1 MERTILDARK
11 REQTKKEY
19 CRKIRRDGLVP
30 GVVYG
35 KGMEP
40 MHLSVGLSNLEKVIH
55 TDSGLN
61 VIIDLKVKDEQ
72 QQEASYLAMI
82 GDLQRDVF
90 QKRIIHVDFHK
101 ISLEDMVTA
110 TVPVTLTGEAPGV
123 KEGGVLDH
131 ILWEMEVESLPLQIP
146 EHIEVD
152 ISSLKMEDAIHV
164 KDIALIEGVKF
175 LASPEEI
182 IVVVHPPRKIEET
195 PAEAQ
200 AALAAMESPEN
211 AAVPTVSE
219 IKKAAKAKEE

>member
-1 MERTILDARK
+1 MERTILDAHK

-40 MHLSVGLSNLEKVIH
+40 MHLTVGLPNLEKVIH

-101 ISLEDMVTA
+101 ISLEDVVTA
-110 TVPVTLTGEAPGV
+110 TVPVILTGEAPGV

-195 PAEAQ
+195 PAEAE
-200 AALAAMESPEN
+200 AALAALETPETT
-211 AAVPTVSE
+211 AVPTVSE